1 MTTFST
7 SLKLELPGD
16 GQQSGTWGQ
25 TTNKNI
31 GTLLEQAITGVQY
44 ITMINADY
52 TLTDLNGTS
61 DEARNAVII
70 ATGTNSAVYKVIAPL
85 VNKLYVISN
94 QTTGGYAITIGGVTG
109 TSVSISNGVTAQV
122 YCDGTNFYAS
132 QTGSAGDF
140 GISGNLTTNFN
151 SITVGNSSVGGTFSV
166 GNVSTFTG
174 SAAFNGGATVPTVAL
189 PDATTK
195 VANTLF
201 VSNALAAWGANVA
214 ITGGSIS
221 GNYALRSSGI
231 FNTGGWAVTP
241 TGTKLFFAY
250 NGVNVGSLDSSGNF
264 RVLGNVSAYATP

>member
-25 TTNKNI
+25 TTNNNI
-31 GTLLEQAITGVQY
+31 GTLLEQAITGVRT

-70 ATGTNSAVYKVIAPL
+70 ATGINSAVYKVICPL

-109 TSVSISNGVTAQV
+109 TAVSISNGVTAQV

-151 SITVGNSSVGGTFSV
+151 SVTVGNSSVGGTFSV
-166 GNVSTFTG
+166 ANVSTFTG
-174 SAAFNGGATVPTVAL
+174 AAAFNGGATVPNVAL

-195 VANTLF
+195 VANTAF
-201 VSNALAAWGANVA
+201 VSSALTAWGANVA
-214 ITGGSIS
+214 ISGGTIT
-221 GNYALRSSGI
+221 GNYGLNAAGIYNASGW
-231 FNTGGWAVTP
+231 NVTP
-241 TGTKLFFAY
+241 SGTKLYFAY
-250 NGVNVGSLDSSGNF
+250 NGTNVGSLDSSGNF
-264 RVLGNVSAYATP
+264 RVLGNVSAYAAP

>member
-7 SLKLELPGD
+7 ALKLELPGD

-25 TTNKNI
+25 TTNKNF
-31 GTLLEQAITGVQY
+31 GTLVEQAITGVRS
-44 ITMINADY
+44 ISMINADY
-52 TLTDLNGTS
+52 TLTTLNGTS

-70 ATGTNSAVYKVIAPL
+70 ATGTNSSIWKIICPL

-94 QTTGGYAITIGGVTG
+94 RTTGGFSITIGGVTG

-151 SITVGNSSVGGTFSV
+151 STTVGNSSVGGTFSV
-166 GNVSTFTG
+166 TGTSTFTG
-174 SAAFNGGATVPTVAL
+174 AVALSGGATSTTVTL

-195 VANTLF
+195 VATTAF
-201 VSNALAAWGANVA
+201 VANALAAWGTSVA
-214 ITGGSIS
+214 ITGGTIT
-221 GNYALRSSGI
+221 GNYGLNASGL
-231 FNTGGWAVTP
+231 FNSGGWNVTP
-241 TGTKLFFAY
+241 SGTKLYFAY
-250 NGVNVGSLDSSGNF
+250 NGTNVGSLDSSGNF
-264 RVLGNVSAYATP
+264 RALGNVSAYATP